1 MTVTLVVLLLAASAS
16 LGLGVALLFL
26 LRDVRRRARRERT
39 LDEQLAIQKRI
50 VEAIPYPLFMKD
62 RLGRY
67 THVNRAY
74 ETMFGLE
81 SAQLQGR
88 TAAEARHLDAAALA
102 RLTESEDH
110 VLTAG
115 GQLSQEVDTIRPEGG
130 TDHHLVW
137 VTRMDYG
144 TQGPGILGAVVD
156 VSSIRRAEASSRLSE
171 QRLLDVT
178 SALPAAVFQMR
189 MDPHGVIEFTYAG
202 GDTLGTIGLTIE
214 EVKQDKATVLR
225 QIHKLDQGMV
235 LQHVTE
241 SVRSLEP
248 IRRLDFRVISGGGIR
263 WIRTSG
269 GIPKLSTAGGFEWS
283 GYWIDVTEEH
293 ETTAALMRAKIE
305 AEAGTEAKS
314 MFLAMMSHE
323 IRTPMAGIIGLV
335 ELVAD
340 TPLDGEQRNMLGM
353 IESSANALLE
363 ILDEILDYT
372 RIEAGRVRLIRAPFD
387 VRELIDSVVGLFSA
401 RAWERDLRISGMVDW
416 RIAPE
421 LDGDIS
427 RIRQVLLNLA
437 SNAIKFTSEGEVSI
451 RVELCDD
458 QGATQRIRIS
468 VADTGVGI
476 APERLAALFEP
487 FVQGLGADSHTAG
500 GAGLGLTVCH
510 RLIELMGGTIQIRS
524 DLGVGTTATVELELG
539 TLRSSIDHCHY
550 SGQFSGHRAVLCLD
564 DARLSSTTFNAL
576 SAMGFMVLESEPQGL
591 DDMCVEGE
599 VVLVYEQGIELPL
612 PLSRFERRI
621 RIVDSPELRSVAMDA
636 GEVVLYSNP
645 LLWRS
650 LREAC
655 CLAFGKPDEQ
665 KVRSSVAAEVK
676 SGVRILVA
684 EDNSIKRQL
693 LSMQL
698 NRLGVAYA
706 LAENGL
712 EALHALQDHDFDLLL
727 TDCRMPVCDG
737 FELVR
742 HIRRS
747 ESTTGRHL
755 PVIALTASAMPEE
768 LQRCIDAGMDEALA
782 KPIQLHELRAV
793 LERYLAATQ
802 ATLMQSPSA
811 RGTDDPA
818 GGAPAPGED
827 TAELVRLLSDAFGG
841 NERVARLIDDMVT
854 QVKEVIIRIRNY
866 EAEGDHEAAREL
878 RHMIA
883 GTVSLIPVGTS
894 EHMSIQ
900 ALEAWILRVSALRR
914 HL

>member
-1 MTVTLVVLLLAASAS
+1 MNVVSIVVMLTASASVCLSMALLLA
-16 LGLGVALLFL
+16 
-26 LRDVRRRARRERT
+26 LRDQRLRADRERALT
-39 LDEQLAIQKRI
+39 EQVEVQKR
-50 VEAIPYPLFMKD
+50 VVATIPYPLFMKD
-62 RLGRY
+62 GAGRY
-67 THVNRAY
+67 THVNRPY
-74 ETMFGLE
+74 EAMFGLTAE
-81 SAQLQGR
+81 QLVGR
-88 TAAEARHLDAAALA
+88 TAAEAKHIDVAELA
-102 RLTESEDH
+102 QLAETEQH
-110 VLTAG
+110 VLFAG
-115 GQLSQEVDTIRPEGG
+115 GQLSQEVVVARRDGG
-130 TDHHLVW
+130 KDHHLVW
-137 VTRMDYG
+137 VARMDYG
-144 TQGPGILGAVVD
+144 AQSPGILGAVVD
-156 VSSIRRAEASSRLSE
+156 VSSIRRAEESSRLSE
-171 QRLLDVT
+171 RRLLDVT

-202 GDTLGTIGLTIE
+202 GDTIGTIGLTIE
-214 EVKQDKATVLR
+214 DVKQDKTRVLR
-225 QIHKLDQGMV
+225 QIHEHDQGMV
-235 LQHVTE
+235 IRHVTE

-248 IRRLDFRVISGGGIR
+248 IRRLDFRVVTGGAAR
-263 WIRTSG
+263 WIRT
-269 GIPKLSTAGGFEWS
+269 AGGMPTRSATGFFEWS

-340 TPLDGEQRNMLGM
+340 TPLNDEQRNMLGM
-353 IESSANALLE
+353 IESSANALLQ

-372 RIEAGRVRLIRAPFD
+372 RIEAGQIRLIRAPFD

-401 RAWERDLRISGMVDW
+401 RAWERDIRISGMVDW

-421 LDGDIS
+421 LDGDIN

-451 RVELCDD
+451 RVDLCDD
-458 QGATQRIRIS
+458 QGATQRVRIS
-468 VADTGVGI
+468 VTDTGVGI
-476 APERLAALFEP
+476 DPDRLNALFEP
-487 FVQGLGADSHTAG
+487 FMQGPGAEAHDAG
-500 GAGLGLTVCH
+500 GTGLGLTVCY
-510 RLIELMGGTIQIRS
+510 RLIELMGGTIHVQS
-524 DLGVGTTATVELELG
+524 GLGIGTTATVELELG
-539 TLRSSIDHCHY
+539 TLRSSIDRSHY

-564 DARLSSTTFNAL
+564 DARLNGMISNAL
-576 SAMGFMVLESEPQGL
+576 SAMGFMVLESELQGL
-591 DDMCVEGE
+591 LEMDIDGE
-599 VVLVYEQGIELPL
+599 LVLVYEHGMEVAL

-621 RIVDSPELRSVAMDA
+621 RIVDRPELRSVAFDD

-665 KVRSSVAAEVK
+665 LVRQSVAAEVR

-684 EDNSIKRQL
+684 EDNSIKRQV

-698 NRLGVAYA
+698 NKLGVAHE

-712 EALHALQDHDFDLLL
+712 EALHALQEQEFDLLL
-727 TDCRMPVCDG
+727 TDCRMPACDG

-742 HIRRS
+742 QIRRN
-747 ESTTGRHL
+747 ELTTGRHL

-782 KPIQLHELRAV
+782 KPIQLPELRAV
-793 LERYLAATQ
+793 LERHLSASTEALILPPDAIGAEGRIRQDLAA
-802 ATLMQSPSA
+802 
-811 RGTDDPA
+811 
-818 GGAPAPGED
+818 GED
-827 TAELVRLLSDAFGG
+827 IAEQVRLLSDAFGG
-841 NERVARLIDDMVT
+841 NQRVSKLIDDMVG
-854 QVKEVIIRIRNY
+854 QVKEVIIRIKGY
-866 EAEGDHEAAREL
+866 EAEGDYDAAKEL

-894 EHMSIQ
+894 ENMSTQ
-900 ALEAWILRVSALRR
+900 ALEAWILRVSALRSR
-914 HL
+914 L